1 METMTLARPQLFG
14 LLELDPSGT
23 VLYSRV
29 DRDKDSDGPAPD
41 FAGSNFF
48 TQVAPFA
55 NAEELR
61 RRIELFRLSESPA
74 ESFAFTCLFDDGP
87 VEVRVLVARIRE
99 RSNHA
104 LTKSVLM
111 HIRRA

>member
-1 METMTLARPQLFG
+1 MDTMTLTRPQLYG
-14 LLELDPSGT
+14 LVELDASGT
-23 VLYSRV
+23 VLYSRAEMGEV
-29 DRDKDSDGPAPD
+29 AGGPAPD